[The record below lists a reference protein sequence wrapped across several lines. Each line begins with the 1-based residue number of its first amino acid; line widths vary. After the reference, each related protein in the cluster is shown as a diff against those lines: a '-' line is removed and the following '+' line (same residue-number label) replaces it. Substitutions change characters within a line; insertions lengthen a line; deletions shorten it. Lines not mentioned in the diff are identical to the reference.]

1 MDVQIPAQGIM
12 SRNPEHYR
20 WQSFLVE
27 CDCTCPEHALNVHV
41 AVDRAADDDFV
52 SIEFYATL
60 YTPFVHSKNWFQSFQ
75 TRVKRIWQLI
85 SKGTVEV
92 EHTLIMRD
100 QAALNFS
107 AALKDAVEKHHK
119 FLAEKAAAEAEVKA
133 ALARRGSTK

>member
-1 MDVQIPAQGIM
+1 MEAQIPAQGIM

-41 AVDRAADDDFV
+41 AIDREEADDDFV
-52 SIEFYATL
+52 SIEFYATM
-60 YTPFVHSKNWFQSFQ
+60 YSPFVHGNWWVAFQ

-85 SKGTVEV
+85 STGTVEL
-92 EHTLIMRD
+92 EHTLILRD

-107 AALKDAVEKHHK
+107 AALKDAVEKHQE
-119 FLAEKAAAEAEVKA
+119 FLTDKAEAETEIAK
-133 ALARRGSTK
+133 RRAYSK